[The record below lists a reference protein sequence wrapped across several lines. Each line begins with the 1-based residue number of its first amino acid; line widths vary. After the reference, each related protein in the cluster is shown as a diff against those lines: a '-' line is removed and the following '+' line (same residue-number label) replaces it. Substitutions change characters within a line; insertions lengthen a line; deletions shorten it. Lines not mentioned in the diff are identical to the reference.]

1 VDAIEIS
8 DRLALVGLSCATRD
22 DVIRALSGR
31 LQEFGFVRD
40 TFSEAVLDRERSMPT
55 GLITLAGGVA
65 IPHTDSEHVIRSAI
79 AIGLL
84 DRPVVFKNMAAP
96 EEDVEVGTVLL
107 LAIAE
112 KSAVMQVIA
121 NLADMFLD
129 SQVLGGLKA
138 QKTPEAAAG
147 YLSKSLG
154 T

>member
-1 VDAIEIS
+1 VEALEIS
-8 DRLALVGLSCATRD
+8 DRLALVGLSCATHD
-22 DVIRALSGR
+22 EVIRALSDR

-40 TFSEAVLDRERSMPT
+40 TFPEAVLDRERSMPT

-65 IPHTDSEHVIRSAI
+65 IPHTDSEHVVRSAI

-96 EEDVEVGTVLL
+96 EEDVEVATVLL

-112 KSAVMQVIA
+112 KSAVMEVIA

-129 SQVLGGLKA
+129 PKVLEGLKA
-138 QKTPEAAAG
+138 QKTSSAAAL
-147 YLSKSLG
+147 YLSQALK